1 MGVVWTWVITVY
13 YVITLGWNPLF
24 FFPQLARVIDRL
36 ANFAE
41 KYADLP
47 TLGFTHYQ
55 WVWIQLQGPHQMCP
69 ICNVFTLPVCLMAS
83 SCLIFLQKN
92 MQCLH
97 VSPLFLLSLCLL
109 CPQACPVD
117 HSRKTSMFVA
127 AGLDYGHAQPAAS
140 PWWPAFPG
148 GQGDHWHPGQFLAAF
163 SGGPRQGIK
172 QQ

>member
-1 MGVVWTWVITVY
+1 MDMSSNSILCNNSGLKPFVLFSTVGQSHWQTGKLCRE
-13 YVITLGWNPLF
+13 ICWPPHAWLHTLPVSVNTAAGSS
-24 FFPQLARVIDRL
+24 
-36 ANFAE
+36 
-41 KYADLP
+41 
-47 TLGFTHYQ
+47 
-55 WVWIQLQGPHQMCP
+55 HQMCP

-117 HSRKTSMFVA
+117 HSGKASMSVA
-127 AGLDYGHAQPAAS
+127 AGLDHGHAQPAAS

-172 QQ
+172 Q